1 MLKDIVLSQG
11 SVEKVLLIVKG
22 LKTTEGKQA
31 TTQVMAA
38 NAAPFLSDY
47 PACHAPCLNMQRQED
62 H

>member
-1 MLKDIVLSQG
+1 MLSQG

-47 PACHAPCLNMQRQED
+47 PACHTPCLNMQRQD
-62 H
+62 HH